1 MRTRG
6 LIVLGVLSAA
16 LALPPAAQAQF
27 SPQGIIGAATAPLR
41 YMLGPLGHLPYVRR
55 HRAVPEAH
63 SRAPAAA
70 AVTRLSRL
78 GPPAWPE
85 AYEDLIGY
93 VFWPGE
99 YQPVRDRGF
108 DVIADTI
115 TGSFPAEAA
124 APRVATTTGAAD
136 DIDVCGATDA
146 TNDWPKSRLEQAPQ
160 LSGPEQEAL
169 ASLQSAV
176 VQSTKNAASDCRN
189 PPSASPSDRLA
200 ALVQALWAV
209 RDAGLFMR
217 GPLRAF
223 TESLTPARRAAFA
236 GPADDGAKSDG
247 EKSDAAKAADNAAQA
262 CAAQNVGEAEQ
273 MVRLI
278 EQRTRPDKE
287 QAARLE
293 SLHKASTNMAKL
305 LIRGCAQPAP
315 ATPQARLDAAAD
327 QLTTLNYAATAVQIA
342 FDVFYTRLDDRQKAR
357 LAKAGR

>member
-16 LALPPAAQAQF
+16 LALPSAAEAQF

-41 YMLGPLGHLPYVRR
+41 YMLGPLGPVPSIRR
-55 HRAVPEAH
+55 HRAAPEGH

-70 AVTRLSRL
+70 VTWLSRL

-108 DVIADTI
+108 DVIADSI

-124 APRVATTTGAAD
+124 APRVAATTGAAGD
-136 DIDVCGATDA
+136 TGACGAADA
-146 TNDWPKSRLEQAPQ
+146 ANDWPKSRLEQALQ
-160 LSGPEQEAL
+160 LSAPEREAL
-169 ASLQSAV
+169 ANLQSAV
-176 VQSTKNAASDCRN
+176 LQTTRNVASDCAKT
-189 PPSASPSDRLA
+189 PPASPSERLA

-223 TESLTPARRAAFA
+223 TESLTPAQRAAFV
-236 GPADDGAKSDG
+236 GPADEGATR
-247 EKSDAAKAADNAAQA
+247 ETAKAADNAAQA

-278 EQRTRPDKE
+278 EQRTRPNKE

-293 SLHKASTNMAKL
+293 NLHKVSTNMAKL
-305 LIRGCAQPAP
+305 LIRGCAQQAP

-342 FDVFYTRLDDRQKAR
+342 FDVFYGKLDDRQKAR